1 MVWHGAAVRHIGL
14 AAARRRWRRGARLVV
29 GRPVVEEGG
38 SVQRVFGLVALP
50 CHVVRGAAT
59 RVGAGAREPAHPAK
73 LLTVLDGAD
82 GR

>member
-1 MVWHGAAVRHIGL
+1 MVWHGAAVRHIG
-14 AAARRRWRRGARLVV
+14 LVV

-50 CHVVRGAAT
+50 CSVVRGAAT
-59 RVGAGAREPAHPAK
+59 RVSAGARQPAHLAK

>member
-1 MVWHGAAVRHIGL
+1 MVWHGAAVRHIG
-14 AAARRRWRRGARLVV
+14 LVV

-50 CHVVRGAAT
+50 CSARRRRAAS
-59 RVGAGAREPAHPAK
+59 VSAGAREPAHPAK
-73 LLTVLDGAD
+73 LLTVLGGAD